1 MRFEMKTRERHPID
15 KLELMAYLDGE
26 LPRERAAAAAA
37 HLEECDE
44 CQTLAADLRGVC
56 QEMAAWQVEL
66 SELEINPR
74 IVVALEDHGRA
85 QEAAAKKR
93 KPVWKL
99 WSRKRRWLVGGL
111 ATAAVLALV
120 VAIST
125 PNLMTVQHL
134 PEFSAEWP
142 SDRRSDYSP
151 PPSRTKATQQQEM
164 LGDESRIAST
174 AETYTYDSLNQ
185 LQSNNG
191 LLQQSPTSAPKH
203 QENQA
208 RALVLPTGPM
218 VIRTAVL
225 ALVSDDFD
233 HARSKLEDILK
244 RHHGYL
250 GQLTAAGSQESA
262 RTLEATLRV
271 PADQLDATISE
282 LKSLGRVD
290 GESQKGEEVSQQ
302 YVDLQARLSNARET
316 EQTLLDILR
325 HRTGKLSDVLQVEQ
339 EIASVREEIERMEAE
354 KKNMEKQVAFST
366 VNMKVTEDFKQHV
379 HVVPDSTSTRLRNA
393 AVDGYETMVAGL
405 INLMLFFASAGPSI
419 LLWGAI
425 LFFPARWAW
434 KRWRQRNR
442 I

>member
-1 MRFEMKTRERHPID
+1 MRFEMKTLETHPID

-44 CQTLAADLRGVC
+44 CQMLAGDLRSVS
-56 QEMAAWQVEL
+56 QEIAAWQIEP
-66 SELEINPR
+66 SGLEINPR
-74 IVVALEDHGRA
+74 LSVALEDHSKT
-85 QEAAAKKR
+85 QEAATKKR
-93 KPVWKL
+93 RPAWKL
-99 WSRKRRWLVGGL
+99 WSRKRRWVTGGL
-111 ATAAVLALV
+111 ATAAVLIVV

-125 PNLMTVQHL
+125 PMLEPL
-134 PEFSAEWP
+134 RKEEFSAP
-142 SDRRSDYSP
+142 SPSNGGNYYSSP
-151 PPSRTKATQQQEM
+151 AQNPQTKHVQSMYANDAN
-164 LGDESRIAST
+164 GNST
-174 AETYTYDSLNQ
+174 SAGVP
-185 LQSNNG
+185 LQSSNALILEPKPPATNG
-191 LLQQSPTSAPKH
+191 NSKPAPT
-203 QENQA
+203 
-208 RALVLPTGPM
+208 LVLPTGPM
-218 VIRTAVL
+218 VIRTAELSLIATDVEE
-225 ALVSDDFD
+225 
-233 HARSKLEDILK
+233 ARHKLEEILK

-271 PADQLDATISE
+271 PADQLDATINE

-290 GESQKGEEVSQQ
+290 SESQKGEEVSQQ

-325 HRTGKLSDVLQVEQ
+325 HRTGRLSDVLQVEQ

-366 VNMKVTEDFKQHV
+366 VTMKVTEDYKQHM
-379 HVVPDSTSTRLRNA
+379 HVVPNSTSTRLGNA

-405 INLMLFFASAGPSI
+405 INILLFFASAGPSI

-434 KRWRQRNR
+434 KKWRQRNR

>member
-1 MRFEMKTRERHPID
+1 MRFEMKTRESHPID

-282 LKSLGRVD
+282 LKNLGRVD

-405 INLMLFFASAGPSI
+405 INVLLFFASAGPSI

-425 LFFPARWAW
+425 LFFPVRWVW
-434 KRWRQRNR
+434 KKWRQRNR